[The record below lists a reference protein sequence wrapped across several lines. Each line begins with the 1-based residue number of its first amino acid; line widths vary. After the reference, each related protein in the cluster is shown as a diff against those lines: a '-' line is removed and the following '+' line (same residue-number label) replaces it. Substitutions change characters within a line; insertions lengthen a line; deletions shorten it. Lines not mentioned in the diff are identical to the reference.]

1 MTIQRKLFVRF
12 TALFLSVLTVF
23 SVIVILVFRN
33 SSVKDAAAS
42 HLNIFGALYGRI
54 EGLTSGATPAEN
66 RVILEAE
73 GEEFIESL
81 FTAHATL
88 TIRDEEDTTVYCSD
102 PTVSWP
108 EGGAYKPQDDLIW
121 PDVIEEKSVITSRV
135 FVGDEAYYLI
145 YIADISEVYARIRRI
160 TAILI
165 GADLL
170 AVALSVALIALLSR
184 QIASPLRELAEK
196 VRQTGISGRH
206 IDQIPDTDILE
217 IQQLGESFE
226 RMSGEIEE
234 RIEDLSAQNEAK
246 QRFIDAL
253 THEIRT
259 PLTSIIGY
267 SSLML
272 QRQPTPEML
281 HTSLRTIHDNGIRIQ
296 KLTENLVK
304 LITLSKDQ
312 LKAEAFPL
320 SELLEQIG
328 RDYRSRLEE
337 ADAELVVRGNEIL
350 LHTDRELLRML
361 ISNLTDNAVKAVV
374 GCPERRVTLSMSDAV
389 LTVSDTGKGIPAE
402 DLEKIFEPFFM
413 VDRSRKRSMGGFGLG
428 LALSESIARLLGITV
443 HVESELGTGTI
454 FTLTFSEE
462 MLDFTSS

>member
-1 MTIQRKLFVRF
+1 MSIQRKLFVRF
-12 TALFLSVLTVF
+12 TALFLSVLTIF
-23 SVIVILVFRN
+23 TVIVILVLRS

-42 HLNIFGALYGRI
+42 NLNIFGTLYARI
-54 EGLTSGATPAEN
+54 EGLTSAATPAEN
-66 RVILEAE
+66 RYILEVE
-73 GEEFIESL
+73 GEKFIESL
-81 FTAHATL
+81 FTAHASL
-88 TIRDEEDTTVYCSD
+88 TIRDEDDKTVYCSD
-102 PTVSWP
+102 PDASWP
-108 EGGAYKPQDDLIW
+108 EGGEYKPQNDLIW

-145 YIADISEVYARIRRI
+145 YIADISEVYARVRRI

-170 AVALSVALIALLSR
+170 AVALSVSLIALLSR
-184 QIASPLRELAEK
+184 QIASPLRELTEK
-196 VRQTGISGRH
+196 VRQTGISGRQ
-206 IDQIPDTDILE
+206 IDRIPDSDILE

-234 RIEDLSAQNEAK
+234 RIEDLNAQNEAK

-281 HTSLRTIHDNGIRIQ
+281 QTSLRTIHDNGIRIQ

-304 LITLSKDQ
+304 LISLSKDQ

-462 MLDFTSS
+462 MLEFTSS